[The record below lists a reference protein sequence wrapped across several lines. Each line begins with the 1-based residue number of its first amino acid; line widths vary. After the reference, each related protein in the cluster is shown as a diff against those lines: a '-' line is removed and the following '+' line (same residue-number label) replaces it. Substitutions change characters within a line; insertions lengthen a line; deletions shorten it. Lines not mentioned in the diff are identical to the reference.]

1 MRTLSTVTNGLS
13 TAVPGLLEL
22 PLEHSTRPKRL
33 QVPLS
38 MGRQPYMI
46 LKDAKKKKKKK
57 RPGMKW
63 PQWCSGTEAICHRQG
78 NYIGLNRKYQCLDPT
93 NIIHFLIL

>member
-1 MRTLSTVTNGLS
+1 MRTLSTVTNGLI

-22 PLEHSTRPKRL
+22 PLGHSTRPKRL
-33 QVPLS
+33 LVPLS
-38 MGRQPYMI
+38 MGRQHYMI
-46 LKDAKKKKKKK
+46 LKDAKKINKK

-63 PQWCSGTEAICHRQG
+63 PQWCSGFEAICHRQG
-78 NYIGLNRKYQCLDPT
+78 NYIGLNRKYHCLDPT